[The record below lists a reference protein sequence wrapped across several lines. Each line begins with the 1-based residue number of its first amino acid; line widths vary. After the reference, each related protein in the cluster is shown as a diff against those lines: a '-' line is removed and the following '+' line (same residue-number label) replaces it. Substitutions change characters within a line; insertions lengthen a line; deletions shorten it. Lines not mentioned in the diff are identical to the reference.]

1 MKRLLALLLCLSL
14 LLPVFSLAESDEDDW
29 DMENLDSE
37 DIDPDSEEDDEDVIG
52 SEDDS
57 DDDWSNYPDDDQD
70 TIINYDELE
79 INQNCPDEVI
89 NILLI
94 GVDTRG
100 NEDRNNDSKL
110 LSDQLGNHNGYPK
123 RNDVNIILSINLFD
137 GSLKLTSIA
146 RDLMLDIPDKG
157 IAPIN
162 NAFSY
167 RHMKKNG
174 NGLDYVED
182 VPERVIRTVNRN
194 FQLNIK
200 HYFAINFYGVEEII
214 EYFGGVDV
222 ELTAK
227 EAKAVNN
234 YIKKNISKMKNTYD
248 AHYDKNYKY
257 GHPLLDTKSDGVQH
271 LDGLQGLV
279 FARTRHVAGE
289 NDLQRTGRTRRLLQ
303 ALFHPIAEKLKG
315 KQLDLLNLIPEMTQY
330 MITDMSMQEILAL
343 ALQVWPVVRD
353 SDMLSDMSSITSLME
368 EKRIPGDTTKGDLG
382 WSYQGGDVKL
392 RNLQAV
398 TEDLHD
404 FIFGAYYPAD

>member
-1 MKRLLALLLCLSL
+1 MKRLLALLLCLTL
-14 LLPVFSLAESDEDDW
+14 FLPVFSLAESDEED
-29 DMENLDSE
+29 LDIE
-37 DIDPDSEEDDEDVIG
+37 DLDIEDLDPESDADIIG
-52 SEDDS
+52 SD
-57 DDDWSNYPDDDQD
+57 DDDWSAFPDDDQD
-70 TIINYDELE
+70 TIINYNELE
-79 INQNCPDEVI
+79 INPNCPDEVI

-100 NEDRNNDSKL
+100 NEDRNTESKL
-110 LSDQLGNHNGYPK
+110 LKDQLGKHNGYAK

-137 GSLKLTSIA
+137 GTLKLTSIA
-146 RDLMLDIPDKG
+146 RDLMLDIPSKG
-157 IAPIN
+157 EAPIN

-227 EAKAVNN
+227 EAKAVNT
-234 YIKKNISKMKNTYD
+234 YIKKNAKAMKRTYD
-248 AHYDKNYKY
+248 MHSE
-257 GHPLLDTKSDGVQH
+257 GRQPLDTKSDGVQH

-303 ALFHPIAEKLKG
+303 ALFHPIAEKLKN
-315 KQLDLLNLIPEMTQY
+315 KELDLLNLIPELTQY
-330 MITDMSMQEILAL
+330 MITDMSMQEIVDLAM
-343 ALQVWPVVRD
+343 QVWPVVRD

-382 WSYQGGDVKL
+382 WSYQGEKVKL
-392 RNLQAV
+392 RNIKAV

>member
-1 MKRLLALLLCLSL
+1 MKRLLALLLCLAL

-29 DMENLDSE
+29 DIEDLDIE
-37 DIDPDSEEDDEDVIG
+37 DLDIDGEEDDEDAIG
-52 SEDDS
+52 SEEDT
-57 DDDWSNYPDDDQD
+57 DDDWSNFPDDDQD

-79 INQNCPDEVI
+79 INRNCPDEVI

-100 NEDRNNDSKL
+100 NEDRNTDSKL
-110 LSDQLGNHNGYPK
+110 LKDQLGNHNGYAK

-146 RDLMLDIPDKG
+146 RDLLVDIPSKG
-157 IAPIN
+157 TAPIN

-227 EAKAVNN
+227 EAKAVNS
-234 YIKKNISKMKNTYD
+234 YIKKNAKAMKRTYD
-248 AHYDKNYKY
+248 MHSEGRQA
-257 GHPLLDTKSDGVQH
+257 LDTKSDGVQH

-303 ALFHPIAEKLKG
+303 ALFHPIAEKLKN
-315 KQLDLLNLIPEMTQY
+315 KQLDLLNLIPELTQY
-330 MITDMSMQEILAL
+330 MITDMSMQEIVDLAM
-343 ALQVWPVVRD
+343 QVWPVVRD

-382 WSYQGGDVKL
+382 WSYQDEKVKL
-392 RNLQAV
+392 RDIQAV

>member
-1 MKRLLALLLCLSL
+1 MKRLLALLLCLAL
-14 LLPVFSLAESDEDDW
+14 LLPVFSLAESDEED
-29 DMENLDSE
+29 LDIE
-37 DIDPDSEEDDEDVIG
+37 DLDIEDLDPESDADIIGSEEDN
-52 SEDDS
+52 
-57 DDDWSNYPDDDQD
+57 DDDWSAFPDDDQD

-79 INQNCPDEVI
+79 INPNCPDEVI

-100 NEDRNNDSKL
+100 NEDRNTESKL
-110 LSDQLGNHNGYPK
+110 LKDQLGKHNGYAK
-123 RNDVNIILSINLFD
+123 RNDVNIILSINLYD
-137 GSLKLTSIA
+137 GTLKLTSIA
-146 RDLMLDIPDKG
+146 RDLLLNIPDKG

-200 HYFAINFYGVEEII
+200 HYFAINFFGVEEII

-227 EAKAVNN
+227 EAKAVNS
-234 YIKKNISKMKNTYD
+234 YIKKNAKAMKRTYD
-248 AHYDKNYKY
+248 MHSE
-257 GHPLLDTKSDGVQH
+257 GRQPLDTKADGVQH

-303 ALFHPIAEKLKG
+303 ALFHPIAEKLKN

-330 MITDMSMQEILAL
+330 MITDMSMQEIVDLAM
-343 ALQVWPVVRD
+343 QVWPVVRD

-382 WSYQGGDVKL
+382 WSYQDEKVKL
-392 RNLQAV
+392 RDVQAV

>member
-1 MKRLLALLLCLSL
+1 MKRLLALLLCLAL

-29 DMENLDSE
+29 DIEDLDIE
-37 DIDPDSEEDDEDVIG
+37 DLDIDGEEDDEDAIG
-52 SEDDS
+52 SEEDT
-57 DDDWSNYPDDDQD
+57 DDDWSNFPDDDQD

-79 INQNCPDEVI
+79 INRNCPDEVI

-100 NEDRNNDSKL
+100 NEDRNTDSKL
-110 LSDQLGNHNGYPK
+110 LKDQLGNHNGYAK

-146 RDLMLDIPDKG
+146 RDLLVDIPSKG
-157 IAPIN
+157 TAPIN

-227 EAKAVNN
+227 EAKAVNS
-234 YIKKNISKMKNTYD
+234 YIKKNAKAMKRTYD
-248 AHYDKNYKY
+248 MHSEGRQA
-257 GHPLLDTKSDGVQH
+257 LDTKSDGVQH

-289 NDLQRTGRTRRLLQ
+289 NDLQRTGRTRHLLQ
-303 ALFHPIAEKLKG
+303 ALFHPIAEKLKN
-315 KQLDLLNLIPEMTQY
+315 KQLDLLNLIPELTQY
-330 MITDMSMQEILAL
+330 MITDMSMQEIVDLAM
-343 ALQVWPVVRD
+343 QVWPVVRD

-382 WSYQGGDVKL
+382 WSYQDEKVKL
-392 RNLQAV
+392 RDIQAV

>member
-1 MKRLLALLLCLSL
+1 MKRLLALLLCLAL

-29 DMENLDSE
+29 DIEDLDIE
-37 DIDPDSEEDDEDVIG
+37 DLDIDGEEDDEDAIG
-52 SEDDS
+52 SEEDT
-57 DDDWSNYPDDDQD
+57 DDDWSNFPDDDQD

-79 INQNCPDEVI
+79 INRNCPDEVI

-100 NEDRNNDSKL
+100 NEDRNTDSKL
-110 LSDQLGNHNGYPK
+110 LKDQLGNHNGYAK

-146 RDLMLDIPDKG
+146 RDLLVDIPSKG
-157 IAPIN
+157 TAPIN

-227 EAKAVNN
+227 EAKAVNS
-234 YIKKNISKMKNTYD
+234 YIKKNAKAMKRTYD
-248 AHYDKNYKY
+248 MHSEGRQA
-257 GHPLLDTKSDGVQH
+257 LDTKSDGAQH

-303 ALFHPIAEKLKG
+303 ALFHPIAEKLKN
-315 KQLDLLNLIPEMTQY
+315 KQLDLLNLIPELTQY
-330 MITDMSMQEILAL
+330 MITDMSMQEIVDLAM
-343 ALQVWPVVRD
+343 QVWPVVRD

-382 WSYQGGDVKL
+382 WSYQDEKVKL
-392 RNLQAV
+392 RDIQAV

>member
-1 MKRLLALLLCLSL
+1 MEDLQYETTACPALF
-14 LLPVFSLAESDEDDW
+14 LPVFSLAESDEED
-29 DMENLDSE
+29 LDIE
-37 DIDPDSEEDDEDVIG
+37 DLDIEDLDPESDADIIG
-52 SEDDS
+52 SD
-57 DDDWSNYPDDDQD
+57 DDDWSAFPDDDQD
-70 TIINYDELE
+70 TIINYNELE
-79 INQNCPDEVI
+79 INPNCPDEVI

-100 NEDRNNDSKL
+100 NEDRNTESKL
-110 LSDQLGNHNGYPK
+110 LKDQLGNHNGYAK

-137 GSLKLTSIA
+137 GTLKLTSIA
-146 RDLMLDIPDKG
+146 RDLLLNIPDKG

-200 HYFAINFYGVEEII
+200 HYFAINFFGVEEII

-222 ELTAK
+222 DLTAK
-227 EAKAVNN
+227 EAKAVNS
-234 YIKKNISKMKNTYD
+234 YIKKNAKAMKRTYD
-248 AHYDKNYKY
+248 MHSE
-257 GHPLLDTKSDGVQH
+257 GRQSLDTKADGVQH

-303 ALFHPIAEKLKG
+303 ALFHPIAEKLKN

-330 MITDMSMQEILAL
+330 MITDMSMQEIVDLAM
-343 ALQVWPVVRD
+343 QVWPVVRD

-382 WSYQGGDVKL
+382 WSYQDEKVKL
-392 RNLQAV
+392 RDVQAV

>member
-1 MKRLLALLLCLSL
+1 MKRLLALLLCLAL

-29 DMENLDSE
+29 DIEDLDIE
-37 DIDPDSEEDDEDVIG
+37 DIDAGSDEDNEDSIGSEEDT
-52 SEDDS
+52 
-57 DDDWSNYPDDDQD
+57 DDDWSNFPDDDQD

-79 INQNCPDEVI
+79 INRNCPDEVI
-89 NILLI
+89 SILLI

-100 NEDRNNDSKL
+100 NEDRNTDSKL
-110 LSDQLGNHNGYPK
+110 LKDQLGSHNGYAK

-146 RDLMLDIPDKG
+146 RDLLVDIPSKG
-157 IAPIN
+157 TAPIN

-222 ELTAK
+222 ELSAK
-227 EAKAVNN
+227 EAKAVNS
-234 YIKKNISKMKNTYD
+234 YIKKNAKAMKRTYD
-248 AHYDKNYKY
+248 MHSEGRQA
-257 GHPLLDTKSDGVQH
+257 LDTKSDGVQH

-279 FARTRHVAGE
+279 FARTRHVSGE

-303 ALFHPIAEKLKG
+303 ALFHPIAEKLKN
-315 KQLDLLNLIPEMTQY
+315 KQLDLLNLIPELTQY
-330 MITDMSMQEILAL
+330 MITDMSMQEIVDLAM
-343 ALQVWPVVRD
+343 QVWPVVRD

-382 WSYQGGDVKL
+382 WSYQDEKVKL
-392 RNLQAV
+392 RDIQAV

>member
-1 MKRLLALLLCLSL
+1 MKRLLALLLCLAL

-29 DMENLDSE
+29 DIEDLDIE
-37 DIDPDSEEDDEDVIG
+37 DLDIDGEEEDEDAIGSEEDT
-52 SEDDS
+52 
-57 DDDWSNYPDDDQD
+57 DDDWSNFPDDDQD

-79 INQNCPDEVI
+79 INRNCPDEVI

-100 NEDRNNDSKL
+100 NEDRNTDSKL
-110 LSDQLGNHNGYPK
+110 LKDQLGSHNGYAK

-146 RDLMLDIPDKG
+146 RDLLVDIPSKG
-157 IAPIN
+157 TAPIN

-227 EAKAVNN
+227 EAKAVNS
-234 YIKKNISKMKNTYD
+234 YIKKNAKAMKRTYD
-248 AHYDKNYKY
+248 MHSEGRQA
-257 GHPLLDTKSDGVQH
+257 LDTKSDGVQH

-303 ALFHPIAEKLKG
+303 ALFHPIAEKLKN
-315 KQLDLLNLIPEMTQY
+315 KQLDLLNLIPELTQY
-330 MITDMSMQEILAL
+330 MITDMSMQEIVDLAM
-343 ALQVWPVVRD
+343 QVWPVVRD

-382 WSYQGGDVKL
+382 WSYQDEKVKL
-392 RNLQAV
+392 RNIQAV

>member
-1 MKRLLALLLCLSL
+1 MKRLLALLLCLAL

-29 DMENLDSE
+29 DIEDLDIE
-37 DIDPDSEEDDEDVIG
+37 DIDAGSDEDNEDSIGSEEDT
-52 SEDDS
+52 
-57 DDDWSNYPDDDQD
+57 DDDWSNFPDDDQD

-79 INQNCPDEVI
+79 INRNCPDEVI

-100 NEDRNNDSKL
+100 NEDRNTDSKL
-110 LSDQLGNHNGYPK
+110 LKDQLGSHNGYAK

-146 RDLMLDIPDKG
+146 RDLLVDIPSKG
-157 IAPIN
+157 TAPIN

-222 ELTAK
+222 ELSAK
-227 EAKAVNN
+227 EAKAVNS
-234 YIKKNISKMKNTYD
+234 YIKKNAKAMKRTYD
-248 AHYDKNYKY
+248 MHSEGRQA
-257 GHPLLDTKSDGVQH
+257 LDTKSDGVQH

-279 FARTRHVAGE
+279 FARTRHVSGE

-303 ALFHPIAEKLKG
+303 ALFHPIAEKLKN
-315 KQLDLLNLIPEMTQY
+315 KQLDLLNLIPELTQY
-330 MITDMSMQEILAL
+330 MITDMSMQEIVDLAM
-343 ALQVWPVVRD
+343 QVWPVVRD
-353 SDMLSDMSSITSLME
+353 SDMLSDTSSITSLME

-382 WSYQGGDVKL
+382 WSYQDEKVKL
-392 RNLQAV
+392 RDIQAV

>member
-1 MKRLLALLLCLSL
+1 MKRLLALLLCLAL

-29 DMENLDSE
+29 DIEDLDIE
-37 DIDPDSEEDDEDVIG
+37 DLDIDGEEDDEDAIG
-52 SEDDS
+52 SEEDT
-57 DDDWSNYPDDDQD
+57 DDDWSNFPDDDQD

-100 NEDRNNDSKL
+100 NEDRNTDSKL
-110 LSDQLGNHNGYPK
+110 LKDQLGSHNGYAK
-123 RNDVNIILSINLFD
+123 RNDVNIILSINLYD

-146 RDLMLDIPDKG
+146 RDLLVDIPSKG
-157 IAPIN
+157 TAPIN

-234 YIKKNISKMKNTYD
+234 YIKKNAKAMKRTYD
-248 AHYDKNYKY
+248 MHSE
-257 GHPLLDTKSDGVQH
+257 GRQPLDTKSDGVQH

-303 ALFHPIAEKLKG
+303 ALFHPIAEKLKN
-315 KQLDLLNLIPEMTQY
+315 KHLDLLNLIPELTQY
-330 MITDMSMQEILAL
+330 MITDMSMQEIVDLAM
-343 ALQVWPVVRD
+343 QVWPVVRD

-382 WSYQGGDVKL
+382 WSYQDEKVKL
-392 RNLQAV
+392 RDIQAV

>member
-1 MKRLLALLLCLSL
+1 MKRLLALLLCLAL

-37 DIDPDSEEDDEDVIG
+37 DIDPESDEDVIG
-52 SEDDS
+52 SEEDN

-79 INQNCPDEVI
+79 INPNCPDEVI
-89 NILLI
+89 NILLV

-110 LSDQLGNHNGYPK
+110 LSDQLGNHNGYAK
-123 RNDVNIILSINLFD
+123 RNDVNIILSINLYD
-137 GSLKLTSIA
+137 GTLKLTSIA
-146 RDLMLDIPDKG
+146 RDLLLDIPDKG

-227 EAKAVNN
+227 EAKAVNS
-234 YIKKNISKMKNTYD
+234 YIKKNIRTMKNTYD

-330 MITDMSMQEILAL
+330 MITDMSMQEIVDLAM
-343 ALQVWPVVRD
+343 QVWPVVRD

-392 RNLQAV
+392 RDVQAV

-404 FIFGAYYPAD
+404 FIFGAYYPANSQ

>member
-1 MKRLLALLLCLSL
+1 MKRLFALLLCLSL

-29 DMENLDSE
+29 DIENLDTE
-37 DIDPDSEEDDEDVIG
+37 DIDPDSEEDDEDAIG

-57 DDDWSNYPDDDQD
+57 DDDWSAYPDDDQD

-79 INQNCPDEVI
+79 INPNCPDEVI

-110 LSDQLGNHNGYPK
+110 LKDQLGKHNGYAK

-137 GSLKLTSIA
+137 GTLKLTSIA
-146 RDLMLDIPDKG
+146 RDLMLDIPSKG
-157 IAPIN
+157 EAPIN

-227 EAKAVNN
+227 EAKAVNT
-234 YIKKNISKMKNTYD
+234 YIKKNAKAMKRTYD
-248 AHYDKNYKY
+248 MHSE
-257 GHPLLDTKSDGVQH
+257 GRQPLDTKSDGVQH

-303 ALFHPIAEKLKG
+303 ALFHPIAEKLKN
-315 KQLDLLNLIPEMTQY
+315 KELDLLNLIPELTQY
-330 MITDMSMQEILAL
+330 MITDMSMQEIVDLAM
-343 ALQVWPVVRD
+343 QVWPVVRD

-382 WSYQGGDVKL
+382 WSYQGEKVKL
-392 RNLQAV
+392 RNIKAV

>member
-1 MKRLLALLLCLSL
+1 MKRLLALLLCLAL

-29 DMENLDSE
+29 DIEDLDIE
-37 DIDPDSEEDDEDVIG
+37 DLDIDGEEDDEDAIG
-52 SEDDS
+52 SEEDT
-57 DDDWSNYPDDDQD
+57 DDDWSNFPDDDQD

-79 INQNCPDEVI
+79 INRNCPDEVI

-100 NEDRNNDSKL
+100 NEDRNTDSKL
-110 LSDQLGNHNGYPK
+110 LKDQLGNHNGYAK

-146 RDLMLDIPDKG
+146 RDLLVDIPSKG
-157 IAPIN
+157 TAPIN

-222 ELTAK
+222 ELSAK
-227 EAKAVNN
+227 EAKAVNS
-234 YIKKNISKMKNTYD
+234 YIKKNAKAMKRTYD
-248 AHYDKNYKY
+248 MHSEGRQA
-257 GHPLLDTKSDGVQH
+257 LDTKSDGVQH

-303 ALFHPIAEKLKG
+303 ALFHPIAEKLKN
-315 KQLDLLNLIPEMTQY
+315 KQLDLLNLIPELTQY
-330 MITDMSMQEILAL
+330 MITDMSMQEIVDLAM
-343 ALQVWPVVRD
+343 QVWPVVRD

-382 WSYQGGDVKL
+382 WSYQDEKVKL
-392 RNLQAV
+392 RNIQAV

>member
-1 MKRLLALLLCLSL
+1 MKRLLALLLCLAL

-29 DMENLDSE
+29 DIEDLDIE
-37 DIDPDSEEDDEDVIG
+37 DLDIDGEEDDEDAIG
-52 SEDDS
+52 SEEDT
-57 DDDWSNYPDDDQD
+57 DDDWSNFPDDDQD

-79 INQNCPDEVI
+79 INRNCPDEVI

-100 NEDRNNDSKL
+100 NEDRNTDSKL
-110 LSDQLGNHNGYPK
+110 LKDQLGNHNGYAK

-137 GSLKLTSIA
+137 GSLKLISIA
-146 RDLMLDIPDKG
+146 RDLLVDIPSKG
-157 IAPIN
+157 TAPIN

-227 EAKAVNN
+227 EAKAVNS
-234 YIKKNISKMKNTYD
+234 YIKKNAKAMKRTYD
-248 AHYDKNYKY
+248 MHSEGRQA
-257 GHPLLDTKSDGVQH
+257 LDTKSDGVQH

-279 FARTRHVAGE
+279 FARTRHVSGE

-303 ALFHPIAEKLKG
+303 ALFHPIAEKLKN
-315 KQLDLLNLIPEMTQY
+315 KQLDLLNLIPELTQY
-330 MITDMSMQEILAL
+330 MITDMSMQEIVDLAM
-343 ALQVWPVVRD
+343 QVWPVVRD

-382 WSYQGGDVKL
+382 WSYQDEKVKL
-392 RNLQAV
+392 RDIQAV

>member
-1 MKRLLALLLCLSL
+1 MKRLLALLLCLAL

-29 DMENLDSE
+29 DIEDLDIE
-37 DIDPDSEEDDEDVIG
+37 DLDIDGEEDDEDAIG
-52 SEDDS
+52 SEEDT
-57 DDDWSNYPDDDQD
+57 DDDWSNFPDDDQD

-79 INQNCPDEVI
+79 INRNCPDEVI

-100 NEDRNNDSKL
+100 NEDRNTDSKL
-110 LSDQLGNHNGYPK
+110 LKDQLGSHNGYAK

-146 RDLMLDIPDKG
+146 RDLLVDIPSKG
-157 IAPIN
+157 TATIN
-162 NAFSY
+162 NALSY

-234 YIKKNISKMKNTYD
+234 YIKKNAKAMKRTYD
-248 AHYDKNYKY
+248 MHSEGRQA
-257 GHPLLDTKSDGVQH
+257 LDTKSDGVQH

-303 ALFHPIAEKLKG
+303 ALFHPIAEKLKN
-315 KQLDLLNLIPEMTQY
+315 KQLDLLNLIPELTQY
-330 MITDMSMQEILAL
+330 MITDMSMQEIVDLAM
-343 ALQVWPVVRD
+343 QVWPVVRD

-382 WSYQGGDVKL
+382 WSYQDEKVKL
-392 RNLQAV
+392 RNIQAV

>member
-1 MKRLLALLLCLSL
+1 MKRLLALLLCLAL

-29 DMENLDSE
+29 DIEDLDIE
-37 DIDPDSEEDDEDVIG
+37 DLDIDGEEDDEDAIG
-52 SEDDS
+52 SEEDT
-57 DDDWSNYPDDDQD
+57 DDDWSNFPDDDQD

-79 INQNCPDEVI
+79 INRNCPDEVI

-100 NEDRNNDSKL
+100 NEDRNTDSKL
-110 LSDQLGNHNGYPK
+110 LKDQLGNHNGYAK

-146 RDLMLDIPDKG
+146 RDLLVDIPSKG
-157 IAPIN
+157 TAPIN

-222 ELTAK
+222 ELSAK
-227 EAKAVNN
+227 EAKAVNS
-234 YIKKNISKMKNTYD
+234 YIKKNAKAMKRTYD
-248 AHYDKNYKY
+248 MHSEGRQA
-257 GHPLLDTKSDGVQH
+257 LDTKSDGVQH

-279 FARTRHVAGE
+279 FARTRHVSGE

-303 ALFHPIAEKLKG
+303 ALFHPIAEKLKN
-315 KQLDLLNLIPEMTQY
+315 KQLDLLNLIPELTQY
-330 MITDMSMQEILAL
+330 MITDMSMQEIVDLAM
-343 ALQVWPVVRD
+343 QVWPVVRD

-382 WSYQGGDVKL
+382 WSYQDEKVKL
-392 RNLQAV
+392 RDIQAV

>member
-1 MKRLLALLLCLSL
+1 MKRLLALLLCLAL

-29 DMENLDSE
+29 DIEDLDIE
-37 DIDPDSEEDDEDVIG
+37 DLDIDGEEDDEDAIG
-52 SEDDS
+52 SEEDT
-57 DDDWSNYPDDDQD
+57 DDDWSNFPDDDQD

-79 INQNCPDEVI
+79 INRNCPDEVI

-100 NEDRNNDSKL
+100 NEDRNTDSKL
-110 LSDQLGNHNGYPK
+110 LKDQLGNHNGYAK

-146 RDLMLDIPDKG
+146 RDLLVDIPSKG
-157 IAPIN
+157 TAPIN

-222 ELTAK
+222 ELSAK
-227 EAKAVNN
+227 EAKAVNS
-234 YIKKNISKMKNTYD
+234 YIKKNAKAMKRTYD
-248 AHYDKNYKY
+248 MHSEGRQA
-257 GHPLLDTKSDGVQH
+257 LDTKSDGVQH

-303 ALFHPIAEKLKG
+303 ALFHPIAEKLKN
-315 KQLDLLNLIPEMTQY
+315 KQLDLLNLIPELTQY
-330 MITDMSMQEILAL
+330 MITDMSMQEIVDLSM
-343 ALQVWPVVRD
+343 QVWPVVRD

-382 WSYQGGDVKL
+382 WSYQDEKVKL
-392 RNLQAV
+392 RNIQAV

>member
-1 MKRLLALLLCLSL
+1 MKRLFALLLCLSL

-29 DMENLDSE
+29 DIENLDTE
-37 DIDPDSEEDDEDVIG
+37 DIDPDSEENDEDAIG

-57 DDDWSNYPDDDQD
+57 DDDWSAYPDDDQD

-79 INQNCPDEVI
+79 INPNCPDEVI

-110 LSDQLGNHNGYPK
+110 LKDQLGKHNGYAK

-137 GSLKLTSIA
+137 GTLKLTSIA
-146 RDLMLDIPDKG
+146 RDLMLDIPSKG
-157 IAPIN
+157 EAPIN

-227 EAKAVNN
+227 EAKAVNT
-234 YIKKNISKMKNTYD
+234 YIKKNAKAMKRTYD
-248 AHYDKNYKY
+248 MHSE
-257 GHPLLDTKSDGVQH
+257 GRQPLDTKSDGVQH

-303 ALFHPIAEKLKG
+303 ALFHPIAEKLKN
-315 KQLDLLNLIPEMTQY
+315 KELDLLNLIPELTQY
-330 MITDMSMQEILAL
+330 MITDMSMQEIVDLAM
-343 ALQVWPVVRD
+343 QVWPVVRD

-382 WSYQGGDVKL
+382 WSYQGEKVKL
-392 RNLQAV
+392 RNIKAV

>member
-1 MKRLLALLLCLSL
+1 MKRLLALLLCLAL

-29 DMENLDSE
+29 DIEDLDIE
-37 DIDPDSEEDDEDVIG
+37 DLDIDGEEDDEDAIG
-52 SEDDS
+52 SEEDT
-57 DDDWSNYPDDDQD
+57 DDDWSNFPDDDQD

-79 INQNCPDEVI
+79 INRNCPDEVI

-100 NEDRNNDSKL
+100 NEDRNTDSKL
-110 LSDQLGNHNGYPK
+110 LKDQLGSHNGYAK

-146 RDLMLDIPDKG
+146 RDLLVDIPSKG
-157 IAPIN
+157 TAPIN

-234 YIKKNISKMKNTYD
+234 YIKKNAKAMKRTYD
-248 AHYDKNYKY
+248 MHSEGRQA
-257 GHPLLDTKSDGVQH
+257 LDTKSDGVQH

-303 ALFHPIAEKLKG
+303 ALFHPIAEKLKN
-315 KQLDLLNLIPEMTQY
+315 KQLDLLNLIPELTQY
-330 MITDMSMQEILAL
+330 MITDMSMQEIVDLAM
-343 ALQVWPVVRD
+343 QVWPVVRD

-382 WSYQGGDVKL
+382 WSYQDEKVKL
-392 RNLQAV
+392 RNIQAV

>member
-1 MKRLLALLLCLSL
+1 MKRLLALLLCLAL

-29 DMENLDSE
+29 DIEDLDIE
-37 DIDPDSEEDDEDVIG
+37 DLDIDGEEDDEDAIG
-52 SEDDS
+52 SEEDT
-57 DDDWSNYPDDDQD
+57 DDDWSNFPDDDQD

-79 INQNCPDEVI
+79 INRNCPDEVI

-100 NEDRNNDSKL
+100 NEDRNTDSKL
-110 LSDQLGNHNGYPK
+110 LKDQLGNHNGYAK

-146 RDLMLDIPDKG
+146 RDLLVDIPSKG
-157 IAPIN
+157 TAPIN

-222 ELTAK
+222 ELSAK
-227 EAKAVNN
+227 EAKAVNS
-234 YIKKNISKMKNTYD
+234 YIKKNAKAMKRTYD
-248 AHYDKNYKY
+248 MHSEGRQA
-257 GHPLLDTKSDGVQH
+257 LDTKSDGVQH

-303 ALFHPIAEKLKG
+303 ALFHPIAEKLKN
-315 KQLDLLNLIPEMTQY
+315 KQLDLLNLIPELTQY
-330 MITDMSMQEILAL
+330 MITDMSMQEIVDLAM
-343 ALQVWPVVRD
+343 QVWPVVRD

-382 WSYQGGDVKL
+382 WSYQDEKVKL
-392 RNLQAV
+392 RDIQAV

>member
-1 MKRLLALLLCLSL
+1 MKRLLALLLCLAL

-29 DMENLDSE
+29 DIEDLDIE
-37 DIDPDSEEDDEDVIG
+37 DLDIDGEEDDEDAIG
-52 SEDDS
+52 SEEDT
-57 DDDWSNYPDDDQD
+57 DDDWSNFPDDDQD

-100 NEDRNNDSKL
+100 NEDRNTDSKL
-110 LSDQLGNHNGYPK
+110 LKDQLGSHNGYAK
-123 RNDVNIILSINLFD
+123 RNDVNIILSINLYD

-146 RDLMLDIPDKG
+146 RDLLVDIPSKG
-157 IAPIN
+157 TAPIN

-234 YIKKNISKMKNTYD
+234 YIKKNAKAMKRTYD
-248 AHYDKNYKY
+248 MHSE
-257 GHPLLDTKSDGVQH
+257 GRQPLDTKSDGVQH

-303 ALFHPIAEKLKG
+303 ALFHPIAEKLKN
-315 KQLDLLNLIPEMTQY
+315 KQLDLLNLIPELTQY
-330 MITDMSMQEILAL
+330 MITDMSMQEIVDLAM
-343 ALQVWPVVRD
+343 QVWPVVRD

-382 WSYQGGDVKL
+382 WSYQDEKVKL
-392 RNLQAV
+392 RDIQAV

>member
-1 MKRLLALLLCLSL
+1 
-14 LLPVFSLAESDEDDW
+14 
-29 DMENLDSE
+29 
-37 DIDPDSEEDDEDVIG
+37 
-52 SEDDS
+52 
-57 DDDWSNYPDDDQD
+57 
-70 TIINYDELE
+70 
-79 INQNCPDEVI
+79 
-89 NILLI
+89 
-94 GVDTRG
+94 
-100 NEDRNNDSKL
+100 
-110 LSDQLGNHNGYPK
+110 
-123 RNDVNIILSINLFD
+123 
-137 GSLKLTSIA
+137 
-146 RDLMLDIPDKG
+146 
-157 IAPIN
+157 
-162 NAFSY
+162 
-167 RHMKKNG
+167 MKKNG

-200 HYFAINFYGVEEII
+200 HYFAINFFGVEEII

-222 ELTAK
+222 DLTAK

-330 MITDMSMQEILAL
+330 MITDMSMQEIVDLAM
-343 ALQVWPVVRD
+343 QVWPVVRD

-392 RNLQAV
+392 RDVQAV

-404 FIFGAYYPAD
+404 FIFGAYYPANSQ

>member
-1 MKRLLALLLCLSL
+1 MKRLLALLLCLAL

-29 DMENLDSE
+29 DIEDLDIE
-37 DIDPDSEEDDEDVIG
+37 DLDIDGEEDDEDAIG
-52 SEDDS
+52 SEEDT
-57 DDDWSNYPDDDQD
+57 DDDWSNFPDDDQD

-79 INQNCPDEVI
+79 INRNCPDEVI

-100 NEDRNNDSKL
+100 NEDRNTDSKL
-110 LSDQLGNHNGYPK
+110 LKDQLGNHNGYAK

-146 RDLMLDIPDKG
+146 RDLLVDIPSKG
-157 IAPIN
+157 TAPIN

-227 EAKAVNN
+227 EAKAVNS
-234 YIKKNISKMKNTYD
+234 YIKKNAKAMKRTYD
-248 AHYDKNYKY
+248 MHSEGRQA
-257 GHPLLDTKSDGVQH
+257 LDTKSDGVQH

-303 ALFHPIAEKLKG
+303 ALFHPIAEKLKN
-315 KQLDLLNLIPEMTQY
+315 KQLDLLNLIPELTQY
-330 MITDMSMQEILAL
+330 MITDMSMQEIVDLAM
-343 ALQVWPVVRD
+343 QVWPVVRD

-382 WSYQGGDVKL
+382 WSYQDEKVKL
-392 RNLQAV
+392 RNIQAV

>member
-1 MKRLLALLLCLSL
+1 MKRLLALLLCLAL

-29 DMENLDSE
+29 DIEDLDIE
-37 DIDPDSEEDDEDVIG
+37 DLDIDGEEDDEDAIG
-52 SEDDS
+52 SEEDT
-57 DDDWSNYPDDDQD
+57 DDDWSNFPDDDQD

-79 INQNCPDEVI
+79 INRNCPDEVI

-100 NEDRNNDSKL
+100 NEDRNTDSKL
-110 LSDQLGNHNGYPK
+110 LKDQLGSHNGYAK

-146 RDLMLDIPDKG
+146 RDLLVDIPSKG
-157 IAPIN
+157 TAPIN

-227 EAKAVNN
+227 EAKAVNS
-234 YIKKNISKMKNTYD
+234 YIKKNAKAMKRTYD
-248 AHYDKNYKY
+248 MHSEGRQA
-257 GHPLLDTKSDGVQH
+257 LDTKSDGVQH

-303 ALFHPIAEKLKG
+303 ALFHPIAEKLKN
-315 KQLDLLNLIPEMTQY
+315 KQLDLLNLIPELTQY
-330 MITDMSMQEILAL
+330 MITDMSMQEIVDLAM
-343 ALQVWPVVRD
+343 QVWPVVRD

-382 WSYQGGDVKL
+382 WSYQDEKVKL
-392 RNLQAV
+392 RNIQAV

>member
-1 MKRLLALLLCLSL
+1 MKRLLALLLCLAL

-29 DMENLDSE
+29 DIEALDIE
-37 DIDPDSEEDDEDVIG
+37 DLDIDGEEDDEDAIG
-52 SEDDS
+52 SEEDT
-57 DDDWSNYPDDDQD
+57 DDDWSNFPDDDQD

-79 INQNCPDEVI
+79 INRNCPDEVI

-100 NEDRNNDSKL
+100 NEDRNTDSKL
-110 LSDQLGNHNGYPK
+110 LKDQLGNHNGYAK

-146 RDLMLDIPDKG
+146 RDLLVDIPSKG
-157 IAPIN
+157 TAPIN

-227 EAKAVNN
+227 EAKAVNS
-234 YIKKNISKMKNTYD
+234 YIKKNAKAMKRTYD
-248 AHYDKNYKY
+248 MHSEGRQA
-257 GHPLLDTKSDGVQH
+257 LDTKSDGVQH

-303 ALFHPIAEKLKG
+303 ALFHPIAEKLKN
-315 KQLDLLNLIPEMTQY
+315 KQLDLLNLIPELTQY
-330 MITDMSMQEILAL
+330 MITDMSMQEIVDLAM
-343 ALQVWPVVRD
+343 QVWPVVRD

-382 WSYQGGDVKL
+382 WSYQDEKVKL
-392 RNLQAV
+392 RDIQAV

>member
-1 MKRLLALLLCLSL
+1 MKRLLALLLCLAL

-29 DMENLDSE
+29 DIEDLNIEDL
-37 DIDPDSEEDDEDVIG
+37 DIDGEEDDEDAIG
-52 SEDDS
+52 SEEDT
-57 DDDWSNYPDDDQD
+57 DDDWSNFPDDDQD

-79 INQNCPDEVI
+79 INRNCPDEVI

-100 NEDRNNDSKL
+100 NEDRNTDSKL
-110 LSDQLGNHNGYPK
+110 LKDQLGSHNGYAK

-146 RDLMLDIPDKG
+146 RDLLVDIPSKG
-157 IAPIN
+157 TAPIN

-227 EAKAVNN
+227 EAKAVNS
-234 YIKKNISKMKNTYD
+234 YIKKNAKAMKRTYD
-248 AHYDKNYKY
+248 MHSEGRQA
-257 GHPLLDTKSDGVQH
+257 LDTKSDGVQH

-303 ALFHPIAEKLKG
+303 ALFHPIAEKLKN
-315 KQLDLLNLIPEMTQY
+315 KQLDLLNLIPELTQY
-330 MITDMSMQEILAL
+330 MITDMSMQEIVDLAM
-343 ALQVWPVVRD
+343 QVWPVVRD

-382 WSYQGGDVKL
+382 WSYQDEKVKL
-392 RNLQAV
+392 RNIQAV

>member
-1 MKRLLALLLCLSL
+1 MKRLLALLLCLAL

-29 DMENLDSE
+29 DIEDLDIE
-37 DIDPDSEEDDEDVIG
+37 DLDIDGEEDDEDAIG
-52 SEDDS
+52 SEEDT
-57 DDDWSNYPDDDQD
+57 DDDWSNFPDDDQD

-79 INQNCPDEVI
+79 INRNCPDEVI

-100 NEDRNNDSKL
+100 NEDRNTDSKL
-110 LSDQLGNHNGYPK
+110 LKDQLGSHNGYAK

-146 RDLMLDIPDKG
+146 RDLLVDIPSKG
-157 IAPIN
+157 TAPIN

-234 YIKKNISKMKNTYD
+234 YIKKNAKAMKRTYD
-248 AHYDKNYKY
+248 MHSEGRQA
-257 GHPLLDTKSDGVQH
+257 LDTKSDGVQH

-303 ALFHPIAEKLKG
+303 ALFHPIAEKLKN
-315 KQLDLLNLIPEMTQY
+315 KQLDLLNLIPELTQY
-330 MITDMSMQEILAL
+330 MITDMSMQEIVDLAM
-343 ALQVWPVVRD
+343 QVWPVVRD

-382 WSYQGGDVKL
+382 WSYQDEKVKL
-392 RNLQAV
+392 RDIQAV

>member
-1 MKRLLALLLCLSL
+1 MKRLLALLLCLAL

-29 DMENLDSE
+29 DIEDLDIE
-37 DIDPDSEEDDEDVIG
+37 DLDIDGEEDDEDAIG
-52 SEDDS
+52 SEEDT
-57 DDDWSNYPDDDQD
+57 DDDWSNFPDDDQD

-79 INQNCPDEVI
+79 INRNCPDEVI

-100 NEDRNNDSKL
+100 NEDRNTDSKL
-110 LSDQLGNHNGYPK
+110 LKDQLGSHNGYAK

-146 RDLMLDIPDKG
+146 RDLLVDIPSKG
-157 IAPIN
+157 TAPIN

-227 EAKAVNN
+227 EAKAVNS
-234 YIKKNISKMKNTYD
+234 YIKKNAKAMKRTYD
-248 AHYDKNYKY
+248 MHSEGRQA
-257 GHPLLDTKSDGVQH
+257 LDTKSDGVQH

-303 ALFHPIAEKLKG
+303 ALFHPIAEKLKN
-315 KQLDLLNLIPEMTQY
+315 KQLDLLNLIPELTQY
-330 MITDMSMQEILAL
+330 MITDMSMQEIVDLAM
-343 ALQVWPVVRD
+343 QVWPVVRD

-382 WSYQGGDVKL
+382 WSYQDEKVKL
-392 RNLQAV
+392 RDIQAV

>member
-1 MKRLLALLLCLSL
+1 MKRLLALLLCLTL
-14 LLPVFSLAESDEDDW
+14 FLPVFSLAESDEED
-29 DMENLDSE
+29 LDIE
-37 DIDPDSEEDDEDVIG
+37 DLDIEDLDPESDVDIIG
-52 SEDDS
+52 SD
-57 DDDWSNYPDDDQD
+57 DDDWSAFPDDDQD

-79 INQNCPDEVI
+79 INPNCPDEVI

-100 NEDRNNDSKL
+100 NEDRKTESKL
-110 LSDQLGNHNGYPK
+110 LKDQLGKHNGYAK
-123 RNDVNIILSINLFD
+123 RNDVNIILSINLYD
-137 GSLKLTSIA
+137 GTLKLTSIA
-146 RDLMLDIPDKG
+146 RDLLLNIPDKG

-200 HYFAINFYGVEEII
+200 HYFAINFFGVEEII

-222 ELTAK
+222 DLTAK
-227 EAKAVNN
+227 EAKAVNS
-234 YIKKNISKMKNTYD
+234 YVKKNAKAMKRTYD
-248 AHYDKNYKY
+248 MHSE
-257 GHPLLDTKSDGVQH
+257 GRQPLSTKADGVQH

-330 MITDMSMQEILAL
+330 MITDMSMQEIVDLAL
-343 ALQVWPVVRD
+343 RVWPVVRD
-353 SDMLSDMSSITSLME
+353 GDMLRDMSSITSLME

-382 WSYQGGDVKL
+382 WSYQDEKVKL
-392 RNLQAV
+392 RDVQAV

>member
-1 MKRLLALLLCLSL
+1 MKRLLALLLCLAL

-29 DMENLDSE
+29 DIEDLDIE
-37 DIDPDSEEDDEDVIG
+37 DIDAGSDEDNEDSIGSEEDT
-52 SEDDS
+52 
-57 DDDWSNYPDDDQD
+57 DDDWSNFPDDDQD

-79 INQNCPDEVI
+79 INRNCPDEVI

-100 NEDRNNDSKL
+100 NEDRNTDSKL
-110 LSDQLGNHNGYPK
+110 LKDQLGSHNGYAK

-146 RDLMLDIPDKG
+146 RDLLVDIPSKG
-157 IAPIN
+157 TAPIN

-222 ELTAK
+222 ELSAK
-227 EAKAVNN
+227 EAKAVNS
-234 YIKKNISKMKNTYD
+234 YIKKNAKAMKRTYD
-248 AHYDKNYKY
+248 MHSEGRQA
-257 GHPLLDTKSDGVQH
+257 LDTKSDGVQH

-279 FARTRHVAGE
+279 FARTRHVSGE

-303 ALFHPIAEKLKG
+303 ALFHPIAEKLKN
-315 KQLDLLNLIPEMTQY
+315 KQLDLLNLIPELTQY
-330 MITDMSMQEILAL
+330 MITDMSMQEIVDLAM
-343 ALQVWPVVRD
+343 QVWPVVRD

-382 WSYQGGDVKL
+382 WSYQDEKVKL
-392 RNLQAV
+392 RDIQAV